1 MSGKKYNFLENVWK
15 EILVLSTSPIN
26 VIIERINE
34 LSRKQKTVGL
44 EEWERDEQEALR
56 QEYLSFIRG
65 QVIDTLSKVKF
76 KDDDN
81 SIH

>member
-1 MSGKKYNFLENVWK
+1 MN
-15 EILVLSTSPIN
+15 TSPIK

-34 LSRKQKTVGL
+34 LSKKKKTIGL

-65 QVIDTLSKVKF
+65 QVKGTLSKVEIV
-76 KDDDN
+76 DDPV
-81 SIH
+81 IQ

>member
-1 MSGKKYNFLENVWK
+1 M
-15 EILVLSTSPIN
+15 STSSIK

-34 LSRKQKTVGL
+34 LSRKQRTIGL

-65 QVIDTLSKVKF
+65 QVKETLSKVQLTE
-76 KDDDN
+76 DPL
-81 SIH
+81 IQ

>member
-1 MSGKKYNFLENVWK
+1 MN
-15 EILVLSTSPIN
+15 TSPIK

-34 LSRKQKTVGL
+34 LSKKKKTIGL

-65 QVIDTLSKVKF
+65 QVKGTLSKVEIVE
-76 KDDDN
+76 DPV
-81 SIH
+81 IQ